1 MGTRPLIHIKTNSGI
16 HPAETLK
23 TTDAEQSHKLH
34 SSRSWG
40 ARTPRARYT
49 RQLTHRASKTGTGIA
64 MERSVNER
72 HAERASTDYQRK
84 ANTTDATQPWL
95 HVRLPFSRHHVELS
109 TWSWTSADAFQRQPR
124 ASRRSPT
131 PARAIAL
138 LTIVER
144 CWDLINCLMTL
155 LPSPGVAAPVA

>member
-1 MGTRPLIHIKTNSGI
+1 MGTRPLIHMKTNSGI

-23 TTDAEQSHKLH
+23 TTGAEQSHKLH

-72 HAERASTDYQRK
+72 RAERASTDYQRK
-84 ANTTDATQPWL
+84 AKTTDATAARIL
-95 HVRLPFSRHHVELS
+95 LPFSRHHVELS
-109 TWSWTSADAFQRQPR
+109 TWFWTSADAFRRQPR

-138 LTIVER
+138 LTFVER
-144 CWDLINCLMTL
+144 CWDLINCFNTL
-155 LPSPGVAAPVA
+155 LLSPGVVAPVA